1 MQFTHAV
8 GISALLILI
17 AMLRSICRER
27 QSRNLVLRMTPP
39 ERRPAGRDPKPAI
52 QLWTL
57 WDCQMEL
64 LTESTM
70 HAFEAS
76 AKTYKP
82 DRIAAN
88 YPPGCV
94 PRPGVLYRA
103 DADRVDNTAV
113 LLRTLERSADMLPE
127 GTVAKSYDKPT
138 ISDGSKDTLSYLDPA
153 QRAA

>member
-1 MQFTHAV
+1 
-8 GISALLILI
+8 
-17 AMLRSICRER
+17 
-27 QSRNLVLRMTPP
+27 
-39 ERRPAGRDPKPAI
+39 
-52 QLWTL
+52 
-57 WDCQMEL
+57 MEL

-127 GTVAKSYDKPT
+127 GVPLQSPTVSPQSPT
-138 ISDGSKDTLSYLDPA
+138 VRKTLFHISIQPNGLHDDC
-153 QRAA
+153 